1 LVTPDIP
8 GTLLLDPGVI
18 EDPYP
23 FYRQLQMH
31 APVWRV
37 PDREVFTVSS
47 FALLADAV
55 ARVDDFS
62 SNMRALLYRDEEGL
76 PGRLSFGDAGVDVL
90 ATADPPDHKMHRDV
104 VFSELVAKRMAAL
117 EPEIAEVA
125 NHCLGRALKSEDF
138 DFMAEVGNILPITFI
153 TRLIGF
159 PDCNL
164 DTLLRAAFD
173 STSMLGATSTLSELN
188 ALVAQIGEIEAWIAN
203 HVAAVIGQPDDNI
216 LGAAARGIDA
226 GVFTVHQACVV
237 LHTLLSAGGESTTSL
252 LGNAVRLL
260 AENRDLQDRL
270 RGQPDLVPAF
280 IEEALRLESP
290 FRFLIRFVPETTLLG
305 GMEIPSGATVLL
317 LWGAANRDPA
327 EFEDPNKVDL
337 DRRVLRRHV
346 AFGRG
351 MHYCVGATLARLEAR
366 VVLEILLDRTSSI
379 TLDPG
384 NAPRRVESLMVR
396 RHEQLPVRVTPR

>member
-1 LVTPDIP
+1 MTPDIP

-104 VFSELVAKRMAAL
+104 VFSELVANRMAAL

-125 NHCLGRALKSEDF
+125 NHCLGRALKGEDF
-138 DFMAEVGNILPITFI
+138 DFMAEVGNIVPITFI
-153 TRLIGF
+153 SRLIGF
-159 PDCNL
+159 PDGNL

-290 FRFLIRFVPETTLLG
+290 FRFLMRFVPETTLLG
-305 GMEIPSGATVLL
+305 GTEIPSGATVLL

-327 EFEDPNKVDL
+327 EFEDPNRVDL

-366 VVLEILLDRTSSI
+366 VVLGILLDRTSSI

>member
-1 LVTPDIP
+1 VTVRIP
-8 GTLLLDPGVI
+8 GTLLLDPEVI

-55 ARVDDFS
+55 ARFDDFS

-76 PGRLSFGDAGVDVL
+76 PGRLSFGDAGVDAL
-90 ATADPPDHKMHRDV
+90 ATADPPDHKTHRNV
-104 VFSELVAKRMAAL
+104 VFSELVAKRMAAF
-117 EPEIAEVA
+117 EPEIEDTADR
-125 NHCLGRALKSEDF
+125 CLGRALNREAF
-138 DFMAEVGNILPITFI
+138 DFMAEVGNIVPITLVS
-153 TRLIGF
+153 RLIGF
-159 PDCNL
+159 PDSDL
-164 DTLLRAAFD
+164 DMLLRAAFD
-173 STSMLGATSTLSELN
+173 STSMLGATSSLSQLN
-188 ALVAQIGEIEAWIAN
+188 ALVARIGEIESWIAN
-203 HVAAVIGQPDDNI
+203 HVTAAIGQPDADI
-216 LGAAARGIDA
+216 LGAVARAIDA
-226 GVFTVHQACVV
+226 GVFTVHEASVV

-260 AENRDLQDRL
+260 AENRDLQERL
-270 RGQPDLVPAF
+270 RGEPDLVPAF

-290 FRFLIRFVPETTLLG
+290 FRFLMRFVPEATSLG
-305 GMEIPSGATVLL
+305 GTDIPSGATVLL

-327 EFEDPNKVDL
+327 EFEDPNVVDL
-337 DRRVLRRHV
+337 DRPMLRRHL

-351 MHYCVGATLARLEAR
+351 MHYCVGAPLARLEAR
-366 VVLEILLDRTSSI
+366 IVLGMLLERTSSI
-379 TLDPG
+379 TLDAA

-396 RHEQLPVRVTPR
+396 RHEQLPLRVAPR